1 VPNEQTLL
9 TTIRARSWF
18 GPLARLP
25 MLGFR
30 LGLGRLVGRR
40 FMILTTTGRTS
51 GRPRHTMTAWHRGE
65 RARYVLALYGAG
77 SQWYRNVLS
86 NPIVTAQTATGAHSY
101 RAARAQ
107 SDDDLLDA
115 VAALRRSSL
124 LWRFHLATNGLADRA
139 DELLAAGDRFVVVRL
154 EPAREPGPPT
164 MPADLVWMWPLGAVL
179 LVIRSVVATVRRSGR
194 VA

>member
-1 VPNEQTLL
+1 VPDEQTLL
-9 TTIRARSWF
+9 TTIRARPWF

-30 LGLGRLVGRR
+30 LGVGRLVGRR

-65 RARYVLALYGAG
+65 RALYVLALYGAG

-86 NPIVTAQTATGAHSY
+86 NPIVTAKTATGAHTY

-115 VAALRRSSL
+115 VAALRKSSL
-124 LWRFHLATNGLADRA
+124 LWRFHLAVNDVADRA
-139 DELLAAGDRFVVVRL
+139 DELLAAGDRLVVVRL
-154 EPAREPGPPT
+154 EHAWEPGPPT
-164 MPADLVWMWPLGAVL
+164 MPADLVWVWPLAAVL
-179 LVIRSVVATVRRSGR
+179 LVIRSVATLRRSGR